1 MLLIANDALAMWFFK
16 SFMLDSTKNIYQDDQ
31 QCVLY
36 IRNL

>member
-16 SFMLDSTKNIYQDDQ
+16 SFMLDSTKNFYQDDQ